1 MVLKCS
7 TQYKDWK
14 RSVFIPIPKKDSA
27 KECTNYHTVVV
38 ISHTSMVMLKIQA
51 RLQQYMNQELPDVQ
65 AEFRKGRGT
74 IDQIANIGR
83 IIKQREFQKNI

>member
-1 MVLKCS
+1 MLKCS
-7 TQYKDWK
+7 SQYKDWK
-14 RSVFIPIPKKDSA
+14 RSVFILIPKKDSA
-27 KECTNYHTVVV
+27 KECASYHTVVV

-74 IDQIANIGR
+74 IDEIAIIDR